1 MPDLRRRQFI
11 TLIMLA
17 HFWTFLQDESNRVLG
32 WLGGNRV
39 VLGWL
44 GGGVASA
51 EQSGGGARITPL
63 AASMARRIT
72 QL

>member
-1 MPDLRRRQFI
+1 
-11 TLIMLA
+11 
-17 HFWTFLQDESNRVLG
+17 LQDESNRVLG